1 MNDIKWNDRFNL
13 GIDSIDKAHQ
23 KLFSIVNKILS
34 LCDDPDKQAY
44 LCREG
49 IKYLKNYT
57 AQHFADEEAY
67 MRSIHYS
74 GYEQHKRRH
83 DTMQNQ
89 TVPALEA
96 ELEAQNYS
104 IESVQ
109 HFLGICIG
117 WLNGHIMADDFA
129 ITGRIPDKWVHA
141 PSDDETESLIRGICQ
156 SMKSQLGVDAK
167 IVSDHYTGEDFS
179 SGKSVCF
186 RFTYALE
193 DGRNAQ
199 VYLAYEERFALGI
212 LSEIVGKPINKV
224 DKTVVYAIKTISQ
237 QLINS
242 IGTHFGPQDKS
253 GPDKK
258 DILSFEQFIRVF
270 EKAYPA
276 YSLLF
281 STGGRGYFA
290 LCINILPKPKK
301 SK

>member
-74 GYEQHKRRH
+74 GYEQHKHRH

-96 ELEAQNYS
+96 ELEQQNYS
-104 IESVQ
+104 VESVQ

-117 WLNGHIMADDFA
+117 WLNSHIMVDDFA
-129 ITGRIPDKWVHA
+129 ITGRIPDRWVHVS
-141 PSDDETESLIRGICQ
+141 SDDETESLIRGICQ
-156 SMKSQLGVDAK
+156 SMASQLGVEAK
-167 IVSDHYTGEDFS
+167 IVSKQYTGEDFC
-179 SGKSVCF
+179 SGKSICF

-193 DGRNAQ
+193 EGQ
-199 VYLAYEERFALGI
+199 KMQIYIAYEERFALNI
-212 LSEIVGKPINKV
+212 LSEIVGRSINKA
-224 DKTVVYAIKTISQ
+224 DKTVVYAVKTISQ
-237 QLINS
+237 QLIQS
-242 IGTHFGPQDKS
+242 IGTHFNPQNAAKLE
-253 GPDKK
+253 KK
-258 DILSFEQFIRVF
+258 DILSFELFLKLF
-270 EKAYPA
+270 EKTYPP

-290 LCINILPKPKK
+290 ICINMLPNAKK
-301 SK
+301 GK